1 METAPPVSATPDR
14 ACSRHQALL
23 YEDPAH
29 FVDGAA
35 AFVREGL
42 RGEEKVL
49 AAATPAKL
57 AWLREELGTEA
68 GTVDFADADVLYA
81 RNGPMFKTVVDY
93 LERHAR
99 PGAGRARILA
109 EQPLAQREPAA
120 VRAYMR
126 YEAAANVAYDAYD
139 ACVVCPYDTGR
150 LPEEIVQD
158 ALRTHPEVL
167 EEHRLQRSALFTDPR
182 SFVRGRVRARGA
194 PPGAPAYPLERAE
207 DLSGARALVRARG
220 RARGPPGRGD
230 RGPGA
235 RGQRGGGQR
244 ARPRR
249 RAAQPVGLPGAG
261 LARVPRPGRR
271 AGPRRPARPATCRRT
286 GASSPGAASGWPTS
300 SATSSRWPASRAART
315 CTCTPPCPAA
325 A

>member
-1 METAPPVSATPDR
+1 MAPPVSATPDR
-14 ACSRHQALL
+14 ACSRHRALL

-29 FVDGAA
+29 FVDGVA

-49 AAATPAKL
+49 AAATPDKL

-68 GTVDFADADVLYA
+68 GTVDFADADALYA
-81 RNGPMFKTVVDY
+81 RNGPMFRTVVDY

-99 PGAGRARILA
+99 RGAGRARILA

-126 YEAAANVAYDAYD
+126 YEAAANVAYGAYD

-167 EEHRLQRSALFTDPR
+167 EDAGLQRSALFTDPR
-182 SFVRGRVRARGA
+182 SFVRRRVRARPA
-194 PPGAPAYPLERAE
+194 PPEAPAYPIERAE
-207 DLSGARALVRARG
+207 DLSGARALVRAEAE
-220 RARGPPGRGD
+220 RAGIPDPTIED
-230 RGPGA
+230 LVLAVSEVGA
-235 RGQRGGGQR
+235 NALVHG
-244 ARPRR
+244 AAPRSLWAYRER
-249 RAAQPVGLPGAG
+249 R

-271 AGPRRPARPATCRRT
+271 AGARRSARPATCRRT
-286 GASSPGAASGWPTS
+286 GASSPDAASGWPTS
-300 SATSSRWPASRAART
+300 SATSSRWPAIRAAPT

>member
-1 METAPPVSATPDR
+1 METAPPVSATPER

-35 AFVREGL
+35 AFVRAGL
-42 RGEEKVL
+42 RGGEKVL

-81 RNGPMFKTVVDY
+81 RNGPMFKTVVEY

-109 EQPLAQREPAA
+109 EQPLGQRAPAA

-126 YEAAANVAYDAYD
+126 YEAAANVAYGAYD

-158 ALRTHPEVL
+158 ALRTHPEVR
-167 EEHRLQRSALFTDPR
+167 EDHRLQRSPLFTDPR

-194 PPGAPAYPLERAE
+194 PPEARRVRDRAGRGPLGRP
-207 DLSGARALVRARG
+207 GARARGG
-220 RARGPPGRGD
+220 RARGPSGPGD

-235 RGQRGGGQR
+235 RGQRGGRQR

-249 RAAQPVGLPGAG
+249 RAAQALGLPGRG
-261 LARVPRPGRR
+261 ARSCATSGTPGRGSPTR
-271 AGPRRPARPATCRRT
+271 SPATCRRT
-286 GASSPGAASGWPTS
+286 GASSPGAASGWPIS
-300 SATSSRWPASRAART
+300 SATSSRWPAIRAART
-315 CTCTPPCPAA
+315 CTCTPLPAA